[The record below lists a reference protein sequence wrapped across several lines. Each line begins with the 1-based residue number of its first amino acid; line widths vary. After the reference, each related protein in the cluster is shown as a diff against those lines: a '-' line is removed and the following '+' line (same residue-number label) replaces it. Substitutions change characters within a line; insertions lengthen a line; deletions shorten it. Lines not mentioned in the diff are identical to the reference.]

1 MACRAGQEKKWH
13 HLFLDQTS
21 PWMPIKGKRSI
32 CWQDPPPLQKNRQVR
47 YMTCRLECWHRS
59 EKEKGFSSL
68 PAFIT
73 HVAKISPLC
82 KTIQH
87 VTGCEAARRQ
97 ISKTRST
104 LIPDM
109 WSDVSQRISSVF
121 SPFRVRAQIQHR
133 FASFYFG
140 RGPVGGRGSYL
151 IESIR
156 GMGGRYDINVALGL
170 KVMPEWR
177 RLGQDY
183 TDTGTDTFLQ
193 INGRTTLTWHS
204 VSFHSQASYI
214 IFIRYLPINLLFISW
229 FLATIFFKYLTCGFV
244 RFPNNRVQLFQT
256 TLKCSWSPPS
266 LVYTGLTGLKNKSPY
281 KPVGILQ

>member
-1 MACRAGQEKKWH
+1 MQDEHVLKQRQLTKNMCQGYVFKNIFRNMVCRAGQEKKWH

-47 YMTCRLECWHRS
+47 YMTCWLECWHRS

-73 HVAKISPLC
+73 HVVKISPLC

-87 VTGCEAARRQ
+87 VTGCEAAWGK

-109 WSDVSQRISSVF
+109 WSNVSQRISSVF

-140 RGPVGGRGSYL
+140 RGPVGW
-151 IESIR
+151 
-156 GMGGRYDINVALGL
+156 GGH
-170 KVMPEWR
+170 
-177 RLGQDY
+177 
-183 TDTGTDTFLQ
+183 
-193 INGRTTLTWHS
+193 TWS
-204 VSFHSQASYI
+204 
-214 IFIRYLPINLLFISW
+214 
-229 FLATIFFKYLTCGFV
+229 
-244 RFPNNRVQLFQT
+244 
-256 TLKCSWSPPS
+256 
-266 LVYTGLTGLKNKSPY
+266 SPY
-281 KPVGILQ
+281 EAWAADMISMLHRG